1 MKPEKVIQI
10 FNALG
15 HESRLE
21 IFKALIHS
29 GRHGLRVNEL
39 ADLIGLKQ
47 NTLSTNLQILLHAQ
61 LVKRSRQGRYICYQA
76 EMGTLKDLFAYVLE
90 DCCGGDAQ
98 QCRSLFNQLDFAC

>member
-1 MKPEKVIQI
+1 MKPEKVVQI

-21 IFKALIHS
+21 IFKTLVHS
-29 GRHGLRVNEL
+29 GREGLSVNEL
-39 ADLIGLKQ
+39 ADLLGLKQ

-61 LVKRSRQGRYICYQA
+61 LVTRARQGRYICYRA
-76 EMGTLKDLFAYVLE
+76 DLATLKELFAYMLE

>member
-1 MKPEKVIQI
+1 MKPEKVVQI

-21 IFKALIHS
+21 IFKTLVHS
-29 GRHGLRVNEL
+29 GCEGLSVNEL
-39 ADLIGLKQ
+39 ADLLGLKQ

-61 LVKRSRQGRYICYQA
+61 LVTRARQGRYICYRA
-76 EMGTLKDLFAYVLE
+76 DMATLKELFAYMLE

>member
-1 MKPEKVIQI
+1 MKPEKVVQI

-21 IFKALIHS
+21 IFKTLIHS
-29 GRHGLRVNEL
+29 GREGLSVNEL
-39 ADLIGLKQ
+39 ANLIGLKQ

-61 LVKRSRQGRYICYQA
+61 LVKRTRQGRYICYQA
-76 EMGTLKDLFAYVLE
+76 DMGTLKNLFAYVLE

-98 QCRSLFNQLDFAC
+98 QCHSLFSQLDFAC